1 MPDKVEALGVLLVLL
16 PGFACAYIVQFL
28 AVRRKQSDL
37 DKVIEALL
45 FSLILYLL
53 TLPFF
58 GYTFPL
64 GWRAVDN
71 QHPDAYQIVIKWAHL
86 AWLTGSSILFALLY
100 SANINHDWIMSILR
114 SMRITERTTRKTIW
128 NDTFQEIGGMVQVGL
143 SGERR
148 LLGWIR
154 YYSDEAEEASLFL
167 ESASWIT
174 KNASNED
181 EDIEQPI
188 DGPGIL
194 LTKDSGIEYVM
205 FLNWAQ
211 RDSNSEKNT

>member
-28 AVRRKQSDL
+28 AVRRKQSEL

-64 GWRAVDN
+64 SWGPLDS
-71 QHPDAYQIVIKWAHL
+71 QHPNIYRIIINWQHL
-86 AWLTGSSILFALLY
+86 AWITGASVVFAVIY
-100 SANINHDWIMSILR
+100 SANINQDWTMWILR
-114 SMRITERTTRKTIW
+114 RTKITERTARKTIW
-128 NDTFQEIGGMVQVGL
+128 NDAFQEVGGMVQVGL
-143 SGERR
+143 SDDRR
-148 LLGWIR
+148 VLGWLR
-154 YYSDEAEEASLFL
+154 YYSDEAEDSSLFL
-167 ESASWIT
+167 EEASWVRT
-174 KNASNED
+174 QPDGTEAE
-181 EDIEQPI
+181 EPI

-194 LTKDSGIEYVM
+194 ITKNSAIEYVM
-205 FLNWAQ
+205 FLNWVR
-211 RDSNSEKNT
+211 RDRGSEDTA

>member
-28 AVRRKQSDL
+28 AVRRKQSEL

-64 GWRAVDN
+64 SWGPLDS
-71 QHPDAYQIVIKWAHL
+71 QHPNIYRIIINWQHL
-86 AWLTGSSILFALLY
+86 AWITGASVVFAVIY
-100 SANINHDWIMSILR
+100 SANINQDWTMWILR
-114 SMRITERTTRKTIW
+114 RTKITERTARKTIW
-128 NDTFQEIGGMVQVGL
+128 NDAFQEVGGMVQVGL
-143 SGERR
+143 SDDRR
-148 LLGWIR
+148 VLGWLR
-154 YYSDEAEEASLFL
+154 YYSDEAEDSSLFL
-167 ESASWIT
+167 EEASWVRT
-174 KNASNED
+174 QPDGAEA
-181 EDIEQPI
+181 EEPI

-194 LTKDSGIEYVM
+194 ITKNSGIEYVM
-205 FLNWAQ
+205 FLNWVR
-211 RDSNSEKNT
+211 RDRGSEDTA